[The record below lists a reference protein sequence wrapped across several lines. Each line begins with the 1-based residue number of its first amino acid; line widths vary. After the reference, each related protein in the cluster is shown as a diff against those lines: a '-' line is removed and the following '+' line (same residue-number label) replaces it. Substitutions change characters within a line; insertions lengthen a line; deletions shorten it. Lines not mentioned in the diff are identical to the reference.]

1 MKNNMKLLMYTVLFV
16 VFIGAAVLLYNDISN
31 DISPENSQ
39 VTDSENEK
47 KPAPDF
53 KMYNSDGEEVAL
65 SSFRGT
71 PVVINFWAS
80 WCGVCTTE
88 FPYFENA
95 YKKYGDRVQFLMVN
109 MTDGSYET
117 VGKAGSFIEKNG
129 YTFPVFYDKD
139 FGAAIAYSV
148 TSIPVTVFVDRE
160 GNLVQH
166 RVGGMNESMLTEYIE
181 NLLGE

>member
-31 DISPENSQ
+31 DFSPENSQ
-39 VTDSENEK
+39 VTDTEK
-47 KPAPDF
+47 ERNPASDF
-53 KMYNSDGEEVAL
+53 TMYNNDGEEVAL
-65 SSFRGT
+65 SSFEGT

-88 FPYFENA
+88 FPHFENA
-95 YKKYGDRVQFLMVN
+95 YKKYGDKVQFLMVN

-117 VGKAGSFIEKNG
+117 IGKAKSFIKEKG

-139 FGAAIAYSV
+139 FEAAMAYSV
-148 TSIPVTVFVDRE
+148 TSIPVTVFIDGE
-160 GNLVQH
+160 GNLVHH
-166 RVGGMNESMLTEYIE
+166 RVGGMNESMLYDYIE
-181 NLLGE
+181 TLLGE